1 MPVKVYT
8 QAEVAQI
15 AATYAATGNVNEVSR
30 QLNVPSTTIKDMRKN
45 PQFIEYYNLALSEHR
60 EQIQA
65 GLQQIM
71 TKALNNISDG
81 LTNGDEIVSFG
92 SEGEVR
98 RTRRMPS
105 TKDTAITFAI
115 VTDKLQLLSGKAINT
130 SQGED
135 RLEMLAKRLEDV
147 AQSITGEA
155 KPVSG

>member
-8 QAEVAQI
+8 PAEVAQV
-15 AATYAATGNVNEVSR
+15 AAAYAVSGNMNEVSR
-30 QLNVPSTTIKDMRKN
+30 QLGVPPTTILDMRKRAD
-45 PQFIEYYNLALSEHR
+45 FIEYYNICITEHR

-81 LTNGDEIVSFG
+81 LTNGDEVVSFG

-98 RTRRMPS
+98 RARRMPS